1 LDDISARELL
11 IPEFIIYSI
20 VSASAQNDDL

>member
-11 IPEFIIYSI
+11 ITEVIIYSV
-20 VSASAQNDDL
+20 VSASAQNADL